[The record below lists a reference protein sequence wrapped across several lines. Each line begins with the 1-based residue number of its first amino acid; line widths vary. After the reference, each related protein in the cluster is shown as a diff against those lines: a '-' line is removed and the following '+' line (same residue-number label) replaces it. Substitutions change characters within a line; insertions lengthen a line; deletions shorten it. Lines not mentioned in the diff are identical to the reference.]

1 MPREVT
7 PHSLGVWSQMG
18 TAHSQAATVVRLQAC
33 CKRKKGQSC
42 QVYKWWPSSPH
53 HLAWVWEHKL
63 HTWPRLLDNLTLAGY
78 RPLILE
84 ATRQTW
90 KAQAFHVWQMARREG
105 SGMFV
110 VSYSLLT
117 GTSSLPKPRV
127 LGVTAALAINKQI
140 MKQGSGWE
148 AQFFSELSIDFSK
161 LQK

>member
-18 TAHSQAATVVRLQAC
+18 TTHSQAATVVPIIGCRHVA
-33 CKRKKGQSC
+33 KEKGRSC

-63 HTWPRLLDNLTLAGY
+63 HAWPRPLGNLTLAGF
-78 RPLILE
+78 RPLLLE
-84 ATRQTW
+84 AARQTR
-90 KAQAFHVWQMARREG
+90 KAQAFHVRQMARREG

-110 VSYSLLT
+110 VSYSLLI

-127 LGVTAALAINKQI
+127 LAVMAALAINKQTNN
-140 MKQGSGWE
+140 E
-148 AQFFSELSIDFSK
+148 AGFWVRGTVFLWTLYRFF
-161 LQK
+161 

>member
-7 PHSLGVWSQMG
+7 PHSLEPDGHYPLPSCYSG
-18 TAHSQAATVVRLQAC
+18 TNYRLQAC
-33 CKRKKGQSC
+33 CKRKKSHSC

-63 HTWPRLLDNLTLAGY
+63 HTWPRLLDNLTLAGF

-84 ATRQTW
+84 AARQTRN
-90 KAQAFHVWQMARREG
+90 AQAFHVRQIARREG

-127 LGVTAALAINKQI
+127 LGVMAALAINKQTND
-140 MKQGSGWE
+140 E
-148 AQFFSELSIDFSK
+148 AGFWVRGTVFLWTLYRFF
-161 LQK
+161 